1 MRHGYQLHEFWRV
14 RSLFFDCRQ
23 FSKLTENLICI
34 KYFIFSYTSASNK
47 FGFNTYFI
55 ASGCAQ
61 ANEDFLSL
69 CRVFYCCCPSIS
81 KFVTGRQIL
90 VKFST
95 VVFQEA
101 SCSGP
106 VGVAPLQTDGRSY
119 FIGICL

>member
-1 MRHGYQLHEFWRV
+1 M
-14 RSLFFDCRQ
+14 
-23 FSKLTENLICI
+23 
-34 KYFIFSYTSASNK
+34 

-55 ASGCAQ
+55 ALSYAQ
-61 ANEDFLSL
+61 ANENCLSL
-69 CRVFYCCCPSIS
+69 CRVFYWCRPIIS
-81 KFVTGRQIL
+81 KFVTGREVL

-106 VGVAPLQTDGRSY
+106 VGVARLQTNGRSY